1 MKASCKTVTLATLLL
16 AGSPALAA
24 CLQQETENNNTEANA
39 NAGLCSGQVLNGA
52 IGSSADVDW
61 FSFDSSSTDDISVS
75 LSHGTSA
82 DFDFYLYRSSGS
94 YILSGQSSSR
104 PETGTY
110 RAASAGKHFIKV
122 ARYSGTGSYGLTV
135 TFNGSAWGGG
145 GTTPPA
151 SCRDGARPAKPSNQ
165 ISYLVG
171 GSADVCP
178 VLTAGQGALLLM
190 GGGTDVDAAF
200 SNRVGPQI
208 KGGNIVVL
216 RVVGTDAYNT
226 YLQGLT
232 GAASVETL
240 IVDTVA
246 KANSAYVEWAIQS
259 AEAVFIAGGDQSAYL
274 NAWQGTLVQS
284 ALKHVYDKGG
294 VVGGTSAGDHV
305 LSQYVYDPDGVSGAV
320 SSEVVTDYCHN
331 TINISSNFLSF
342 PQLANTLNDTHFRQR
357 DRMGRSAVFQAKLG
371 STGRAIAVSEAT
383 SLFVTADGQG
393 IVDGSNEVYVL
404 RADAQTQY
412 SQTRCGQAVIIK
424 DLLRFKL
431 VPGASYNLLSNST
444 TVTPIRIS
452 IDGRNTAFYTP
463 ASPY

>member
-1 MKASCKTVTLATLLL
+1 MKATIKAVALATLLSA
-16 AGSPALAA
+16 AGHASAA
-24 CLQQETENNNTEANA
+24 CLQQETENNNTEAKA
-39 NAGLCSGQVLNGA
+39 NTGLCSTQAVTGS
-52 IGSSADVDW
+52 IGSSSDVDW
-61 FSFDSSSTDDISVS
+61 YSFDTTSTGDISVS
-75 LSHGTSA
+75 LSHGSTA

-94 YILSGQSSSR
+94 YILSGQSSAR

-110 RAASAGKHFIKV
+110 SAASAGTHFIKV
-122 ARYSGTGSYGLTV
+122 SRYSGTGSYSLNV
-135 TFNGSAWGGG
+135 TFNGSGGG
-145 GTTPPA
+145 STPPA
-151 SCRDGARPAKPSNQ
+151 SCSYGVRPAKPSNLT
-165 ISYLVG
+165 SYLLG
-171 GSADVCP
+171 GSSDVCP
-178 VLTAGQGALLLM
+178 VLTSGQGALLLM

-200 SNRVGPQI
+200 SNRMAPQI

-216 RVVGTDAYNT
+216 RATGTDAYNS

-240 IVDTVA
+240 IVDTQT
-246 KANSAYVEWAIQS
+246 KANSAYVEWAIKS

-284 ALKHVYDKGG
+284 AIAHVYQKGG

-305 LSQYVYDPDGVSGAV
+305 LSQYVYDPDGVSGAI

-342 PQLANTLNDTHFRQR
+342 PLLANTLNDTHFRQR

-371 STGRAIAVSEAT
+371 QNGRVIAVSEAT

-404 RADAQTQY
+404 RADSQTQY
-412 SQTRCGQAVIIK
+412 TQTSCGLPVIIK

-431 VPGASYNLLSNST
+431 LPGERYNLLDNST
-444 TVTPIRIS
+444 LVTPVRIS
-452 IDGRNTAFYTP
+452 IDGRNSAFYNP
-463 ASPY
+463 VSPY

>member
-1 MKASCKTVTLATLLL
+1 MKAMIKAVAMATLLSA
-16 AGSPALAA
+16 AGHASAA
-24 CLQQETENNNTEANA
+24 CLQQETENNNTEAKA
-39 NAGLCSGQVLNGA
+39 NSGLCSGQTVNGS
-52 IGSSADVDW
+52 IGSSSDIDW
-61 FSFDSSSTDDISVS
+61 YKFDTTSSGDISVS
-75 LSHGTSA
+75 LNHGSGA

-94 YILSGQSSSR
+94 YILSGQSSAR

-110 RAASAGKHFIKV
+110 RAASAGTHFIKV
-122 ARYSGTGSYGLTV
+122 SRYSGTGSYTLNV
-135 TFNGSAWGGG
+135 TFNGDGGG
-145 GTTPPA
+145 STPPA
-151 SCRDGARPAKPSNQ
+151 SCSYGVRPAKPSNLT
-165 ISYLVG
+165 SYLLG
-171 GSADVCP
+171 GSSDVCP
-178 VLTAGQGALLLM
+178 VLTSGQGSLLLM

-200 SNRVGPQI
+200 SNRMAPQI

-216 RVVGTDAYNT
+216 RAAGTDAYNS

-240 IVDTVA
+240 IVDTQT
-246 KANSAYVEWAIQS
+246 KANSAYVEWAIKS

-284 ALKHVYDKGG
+284 AIAHVYAKGG

-305 LSQYVYDPDGVSGAV
+305 LSQYVYDPDGVNGAI

-342 PQLANTLNDTHFRQR
+342 PLLANTLNDTHFRQR

-371 STGRAIAVSEAT
+371 QNGRVIAVSEAT

-393 IVDGSNEVYVL
+393 IVDGTNEVYVL
-404 RADAQTQY
+404 RADSQTQY
-412 SQTRCGQAVIIK
+412 TQTSCGQPVIIK

-431 VPGASYNLLSNST
+431 LPGDRFNLLDNST
-444 TVTPIRIS
+444 TVTPIRIG
-452 IDGRNTAFYTP
+452 IDGRNTSFYSP
-463 ASPY
+463 VSPY

>member
-1 MKASCKTVTLATLLL
+1 MKATFKTVAMATLLL

-24 CLQQETENNNTEANA
+24 CLQQETENNNTEAKA
-39 NAGLCSGQVLNGA
+39 NAGVCSGQMVNA
-52 IGSSADVDW
+52 SIGSSSDVDW
-61 FSFDSSSTDDISVS
+61 FSFDTTSTGDISIS
-75 LSHGTSA
+75 LNHGSTA

-94 YILSGQSSSR
+94 YILSGQSSNR

-110 RAASAGKHFIKV
+110 SAASAGKHFVKV
-122 ARYSGTGSYGLTV
+122 SRYSGTGSYTLTV
-135 TFNGSAWGGG
+135 TFNGSGG
-145 GTTPPA
+145 GTTPPT
-151 SCRDGARPAKPSNQ
+151 SCTYGARPAKPNTQ
-165 ISYLVG
+165 TSYLLG

-178 VLTAGQGALLLM
+178 TLTAGQGALLLM

-216 RVVGTDAYNT
+216 RATGTDAYNA

-232 GAASVETL
+232 SAASVETL
-240 IVDTVA
+240 IVDTVS
-246 KANSAYVEWAIQS
+246 KANSAYVEWAIKS

-294 VVGGTSAGDHV
+294 VVGGTSAGNHV
-305 LSQYVYDPDGVSGAV
+305 LSQHVYDPDGVSGAV
-320 SSEVVTDYCHN
+320 SSEVVKDYCHN
-331 TINISSNFLSF
+331 TINISTNFLSF

-371 STGRAIAVSEAT
+371 STGRIVAVSEAT

-393 IVDGSNEVYVL
+393 IVDGTNEVYVL

-412 SQTRCGQAVIIK
+412 TQTACGQPVIIR

-431 VPGASYNLLSNST
+431 LPGESYNLLNNST

-452 IDGRNTAFYTP
+452 IDGRNTSFYTP
-463 ASPY
+463 TSPY

>member
-1 MKASCKTVTLATLLL
+1 MKATIKAVALATLLSA
-16 AGSPALAA
+16 AGHASAA
-24 CLQQETENNNTEANA
+24 CLQQETENNNTEAKA
-39 NAGLCSGQVLNGA
+39 NTGLCSTQAVTGS
-52 IGSSADVDW
+52 IGSSSDVDW
-61 FSFDSSSTDDISVS
+61 YSFDTTSTGDISVS
-75 LSHGTSA
+75 LSHGSTA

-94 YILSGQSSSR
+94 YILSGQSSAR

-110 RAASAGKHFIKV
+110 SAASAGTHFIKV
-122 ARYSGTGSYGLTV
+122 SRYSGTGSYSLNV
-135 TFNGSAWGGG
+135 TFNGSGGG
-145 GTTPPA
+145 STPPA
-151 SCRDGARPAKPSNQ
+151 SCSYGVRPAKPSNLT
-165 ISYLVG
+165 SYLLG
-171 GSADVCP
+171 GSSDVCP
-178 VLTAGQGALLLM
+178 VLTSGQGALLLM

-200 SNRVGPQI
+200 SNRMAPQI

-216 RVVGTDAYNT
+216 RATGTDAYNS

-240 IVDTVA
+240 IVDTQT
-246 KANSAYVEWAIQS
+246 KANSAYVEWAIKS

-284 ALKHVYDKGG
+284 AIAHVYQKGG

-305 LSQYVYDPDGVSGAV
+305 LSQYVYDPDGVSGAI

-342 PQLANTLNDTHFRQR
+342 PLLANTLNDTHFRQR

-371 STGRAIAVSEAT
+371 QNGRVIAVSEAT

-404 RADAQTQY
+404 RADSQTQY
-412 SQTRCGQAVIIK
+412 NQTSCGLPVIIK

-431 VPGASYNLLSNST
+431 LPGERYNLLDNST
-444 TVTPIRIS
+444 LVTPVRIS
-452 IDGRNTAFYTP
+452 IDGRNSAFYNP
-463 ASPY
+463 VSPY